1 MTTVIDAINELIKG
15 ANLAQ
20 SRGAFSLK
28 EAHDAYVAIEF
39 INNAVT
45 APPAQANPEPI
56 EPSVDD
62 KKVSKKNG
70 Y

>member
-1 MTTVIDAINELIKG
+1 MTTVIDAINELIKS

-20 SRGAFSLK
+20 SRGSFSLK

-45 APPAQANPEPI
+45 SQPAPPPTAEI
-56 EPSVDD
+56 VDD
-62 KKVSKKNG
+62 KKTSKKNG